1 MYELFL
7 HIGLPKTGSTAIQ
20 LWLSRNRE
28 SLERSGIHYADI
40 FQSSPFTSRI
50 VGNGFGLFP
59 YLLPSEAAEVVDDD
73 EVERE
78 FLDTYFGPLKKAF
91 ISAEIL
97 HNAEIEKLQRFSEF
111 LARENCGA
119 RLIVFVRDVY
129 SRCYSLYLQRLKGT
143 SYHADFR
150 HYAENVYVED
160 QYDVLARW
168 QRYFP
173 NLTIVNYDLNKS
185 RIGRVVCDFI
195 DIDGQSLDSP
205 ELEVANRTISPDE
218 AMLLRGLNRLHGGQ
232 LSEQLSEA
240 IMRAVPGPLRV
251 HPVDPAVA
259 GILRERFQRNVDKLN
274 QTFLTADSGSWITVA
289 REPDAEASDDEDVG
303 SSATDGPNTE
313 GFLAV
318 AEVLIEHIRR
328 LELQIKLMKANAAL
342 SAGAIDEA
350 EAQFQDVLAEMS
362 RPQPPGGIANAVIPP
377 SNQRRSLERAKLA
390 LEMASSAWSVLD
402 GSVTSPTE

>member
-28 SLERSGIHYADI
+28 SLGRSGIHYADI

-59 YLLPSEAAEVVDDD
+59 YLLPSEAAEAVDDD

-97 HNAEIEKLQRFSEF
+97 HNAEIDKLQRFSEF
-111 LARENCGA
+111 LARENCDA
-119 RLIVFVRDVY
+119 RIIVFVRDVY
-129 SRCYSLYLQRLKGT
+129 SRCYSLYLQRLKAT
-143 SYHADFR
+143 SYHGDFR

-160 QYDVLARW
+160 QYAVLARW

-205 ELEVANRTISPDE
+205 ELDVANRTISPDE
-218 AMLLRGLNRLHGGQ
+218 AMLLRGLNRLHGG
-232 LSEQLSEA
+232 LFSEQLSEA
-240 IMRAVPGPLRV
+240 IMRAVPGTLRA

-259 GILRERFQRNVDKLN
+259 GILSERFQRDVDKLN
-274 QTFLTADSGSWITVA
+274 QTFLTAESGSWITVA
-289 REPDAEASDDEDVG
+289 REPDAEVSDDEDVG
-303 SSATDGPNTE
+303 SSNTDGPNTE

-328 LELQIKLMKANAAL
+328 QELQIKLMKANAAL

-350 EAQFQDVLAEMS
+350 EAQFQEVLAEMS
-362 RPQPPGGIANAVIPP
+362 RPPPPGGVANAVIPP
-377 SNQRRSLERAKLA
+377 SNQALSLERAKLA

-402 GSVTSPTE
+402 GSVMSPTE